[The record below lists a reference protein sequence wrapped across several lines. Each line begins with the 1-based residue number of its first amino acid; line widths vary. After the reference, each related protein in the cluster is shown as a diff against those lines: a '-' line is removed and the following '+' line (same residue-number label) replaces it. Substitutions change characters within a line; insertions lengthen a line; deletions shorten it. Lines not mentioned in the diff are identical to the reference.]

1 MLRRRLFGGAL
12 AAMAVAFATPGLR
25 HLDFTRLAGGKS
37 TSFLQ
42 PAVDRAAARLV
53 PFYPITPA
61 ERLKAF
67 RELNFHPHGLYLPDD
82 ELARQSLVL
91 KVREIGQVTEADRR
105 LRAYLELQKQT
116 EQWQAAG
123 IPGHWNGQQAIARS
137 NARFRIAAQGRRA
150 GKTTEA
156 AMEAIACAYVRPRS
170 WVWLVGPTMKLADR
184 AFEKVL
190 TSIQDLGLETR
201 SIKNSG
207 QDKLIVLAN
216 GAKLEGIS
224 AENVWSMAGA
234 AIDFAVIDEAAQI
247 YPETWTRGVLP
258 PLTDRNGQALLIS
271 SWEGE
276 GDFFQKKAIEAEADR
291 IMYGSEAAWELFRDA
306 SYDVNFYAFP
316 QGERTPALE
325 QAAKEMDPIE
335 YLEQFG
341 AIPAT
346 SRDRVFPEFKERV
359 HVGTGDAYDYN
370 SNLPVVLVA
379 DPSGGANPYAILA
392 IQDYGDHVVIFDEF
406 YESHMSTEEIAPVLA
421 EKPWLHARKVN
432 KETEPDRWQIDNCDD
447 MIVDSASPEEIRRW
461 TKMGFPAYAVPEKP
475 EVPDRIPLM
484 KNWLRDP
491 TRFRFFYLKRQ
502 REVLEQMGRTE
513 DDLVFMDREQRNALV
528 IRIEMTLSD
537 NEMDAAT
544 LRWLRSCAKVRV
556 HQRCIHTIEEFKTYQ
571 FPKKRRLN
579 MNYKEVP
586 RDWMNHSMDGYGYY
600 LWTKKRFAD
609 EEGQEGYDYSSFEV
623 VPDEIPDDPT
633 DPTVYREGVDKFLS
647 SPSPAMTANDRA
659 HLFTQ
664 QYRREIYTH
673 PMAAVSYLEPAGRR

>member
-1 MLRRRLFGGAL
+1 
-12 AAMAVAFATPGLR
+12 MAVAFSTPSLR
-25 HLDFTRLAGGKS
+25 HLDFTKLADKKS
-37 TSFLQ
+37 ASFMQ

-53 PFYPITPA
+53 PFSPITPS

-67 RELNFHPHGLYLPDD
+67 RDLNFHPHGLYLPDD
-82 ELARQSLVL
+82 ELARQSLVRSM
-91 KVREIGQVTEADRR
+91 REIGQIEEPDRR
-105 LRAYLELQKQT
+105 LRAYLDLQAQT
-116 EQWQAAG
+116 EQWQLAG

-137 NARFRIAAQGRRA
+137 LARFRIAAQGRRA

-156 AMEAIACAYVRPRS
+156 AMEAIACAYSRPRS

-190 TSIQDLGLETR
+190 TTIQDLGLETR
-201 SIKNSG
+201 TIQHSQQSM
-207 QDKLIVLAN
+207 LIVLAN
-216 GAKLEGIS
+216 GAKIEGIS

-276 GDFFQKKAIEAEADR
+276 GDFFQKKALEAEAER
-291 IMYGSEAAWELFRDA
+291 VLHGTQAAWELFRDA

-316 QGERTPALE
+316 QGERTPALA

-359 HVGTGDAYDYN
+359 HVGTGEAYDYN
-370 SNLPVVLVA
+370 PALPVVLVG

-392 IQDYGDHVVIFDEF
+392 LQDYGDHIVIFDEF
-406 YESHMSTEEIAPVLA
+406 YQPHFSTEEIAPIIA
-421 EKPWLHARKVN
+421 DKPWLVCRKVS
-432 KETEPDRWQIDNCDD
+432 KDTEPDRWQVDNCDD
-447 MIVDSASPEEIRRW
+447 FIFDSASPEEIRRW
-461 TKMGFPAYAVPEKP
+461 IKMGFPCYGVPDKP
-475 EVPDRIPLM
+475 QVPDRIPLM

-491 TRFRFFYLKRQ
+491 GRFRTFYLKRQ
-502 REVLEQMGRTE
+502 AEVLEQMGLSE

-544 LRWLRSCAKVRV
+544 LRQLRSCARLRV

-586 RDWMNHSMDGYGYY
+586 RDWMNHAMDAYGYF
-600 LWTKKRFAD
+600 LWAKKRFAD
-609 EEGQEGYDYSSFEV
+609 EEGQAGYDYASLET
-623 VPDEIPDDPT
+623 VPDEIPDDPH
-633 DPTVYREGVDKFLS
+633 DPAVYREGVNRYLAAS
-647 SPSPAMTANDRA
+647 SPALTADDRA

-664 QYRREIYTH
+664 QYRTAMSFN
-673 PMAAVSYLEPAGRR
+673 PMAGYSYLEPARR